1 MDEEKKEKT
10 QKVKEEK
17 PKKQKKVKVVYD
29 VDGKMKKKRSR
40 EAAGFGKWNIVAL
53 IILLILEAFLY

>member
-53 IILLILEAFLY
+53 IILLILEAFFY